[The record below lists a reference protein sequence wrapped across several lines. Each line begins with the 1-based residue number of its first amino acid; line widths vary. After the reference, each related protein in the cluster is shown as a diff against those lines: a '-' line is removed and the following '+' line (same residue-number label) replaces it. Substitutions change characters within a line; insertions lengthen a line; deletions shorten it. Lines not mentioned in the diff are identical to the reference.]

1 MVDGA
6 GASASPATAYDG
18 GMPKTGSPVAI
29 RFEGDVVQVGDR
41 RIVRL
46 PTDVSATL
54 PSRGQVAA
62 AGSIDGVETVTVV
75 EPDGEKG
82 HWLDVA
88 GADGDAVSVDL
99 AVLPTTQWPE
109 PTIPVDLG
117 SALDHSATASARWQA
132 ITPMARWE
140 WVRWVAATRNADTRS
155 RRVEVSIS
163 KLDAGSSR
171 PCCFDLSSCT
181 DPELARSGR
190 LVAD

>member
-1 MVDGA
+1 MA
-6 GASASPATAYDG
+6 KSP
-18 GMPKTGSPVAI
+18 SPVAI
-29 RFEGDVVQVGDR
+29 RFDGDVVAVGDR

-46 PTDVSATL
+46 PADVSAML

-62 AGSIDGVETVTVV
+62 SGTVGGIEAVTVI
-75 EPDGEKG
+75 EPDGERG

-88 GADGDAVSVDL
+88 RAHGSPVSVDL
-99 AVLPTTQWPE
+99 AVLHSRQWPE
-109 PTIPVDLG
+109 PTVPTDLG

-163 KLDAGSSR
+163 KLDAGSAR

>member
-1 MVDGA
+1 MA
-6 GASASPATAYDG
+6 TSASPI
-18 GMPKTGSPVAI
+18 VI
-29 RFEGDVVQVGDR
+29 RLHGDVVAVGGR

-46 PTDVSATL
+46 PADVSATL
-54 PSRGQVAA
+54 PSRGQVAV

-75 EPDGEKG
+75 EPDGERG
-82 HWLDVA
+82 HWLDV
-88 GADGDAVSVDL
+88 GDADAAAVAIDL
-99 AVLPTTQWPE
+99 EVLPAKQWPE
-109 PTIPVDLG
+109 PTVPTDLG
-117 SALDHSATASARWQA
+117 AALDDSATASARWQA

-140 WVRWVAATRNADTRS
+140 WVRWVGATRNADTRN

-190 LVAD
+190 LVAG

>member
-1 MVDGA
+1 MA
-6 GASASPATAYDG
+6 KTA
-18 GMPKTGSPVAI
+18 SPVAI
-29 RFEGDVVQVGDR
+29 RFDGDVVQVGDR
-41 RIVRL
+41 RIVRV
-46 PTDVSATL
+46 PADVSATL
-54 PSRGQVAA
+54 PSRGQVAVT
-62 AGSIDGVETVTVV
+62 GSIGGVDAVTVV

-82 HWLDVA
+82 HWLDA
-88 GADGDAVSVDL
+88 GAAQGDTVKVDL
-99 AVLPTTQWPE
+99 AVLPSKQWPE
-109 PTIPVDLG
+109 PTVPADLG
-117 SALDHSATASARWQA
+117 GALDDSTTASARWQA

-140 WVRWVAATRNADTRS
+140 WVRWVGATRNPETRS